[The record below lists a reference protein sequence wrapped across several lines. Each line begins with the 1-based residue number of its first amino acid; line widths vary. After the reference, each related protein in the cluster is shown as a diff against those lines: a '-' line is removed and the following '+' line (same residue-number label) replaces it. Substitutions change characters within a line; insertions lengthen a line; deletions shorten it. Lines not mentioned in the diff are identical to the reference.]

1 MKIILSLLL
10 FLTFT
15 GFVIRGQAAQNNL
28 APLSQAAPWLSLP
41 MDARSA
47 GMGNAFGAIADD
59 VSTLDINPAGLPLLS
74 GPQILLMHNQ
84 WFQDVAMERGVF
96 GMPLGNGGLGFSFDY
111 LNYGSIDGYTLN
123 ASNLPV
129 ASGSVNANGFNGK
142 VGYGF
147 PLAENFYVGASAGYL
162 TQTLGGT
169 SQGAFNGDAGL
180 LWRNI
185 VPGVSAGLA
194 AQNFGQQLNGYS
206 LGTNVDFSLAYK
218 SPVFNQTH
226 SFNLDVDTNIPTDGA
241 SVGWD
246 FGAEYWLA
254 HVLALRAGE
263 QVSNDRIGSGLSGLS
278 LGAGLAWGQLEF
290 DYAFSDNG
298 DLGNSN
304 LFSLTYCF
312 EGQKDKVK
320 IRAKDIDVKVQIQDV
335 KLGTLKLAVF
345 DFRFVPR
352 TTDVTGWTFNIFDK
366 NSKIIRSY
374 QGRGIPPRELSWDG
388 KDDNGNIVQG
398 GIFATYK
405 FQSLNSREEQ
415 VESTQTIFQSI
426 AAPLREANILDSM
439 KRNVQFEKNSADL
452 DPIFMTQL
460 SQLASVLLQQ
470 PLDHVLLVGY
480 SSNEGTE
487 DYNLDLSRQRAM
499 NVRDYLL
506 SKGIN
511 QSQIDVLGKGSA
523 DPLLPN
529 DTEEGRNK
537 NRRVEIKIVPITPA
551 ADSKGLVVPPVSDI
565 PQN

>member
-1 MKIILSLLL
+1 MRTIKPLLVFLILIWCA
-10 FLTFT
+10 
-15 GFVIRGQAAQNNL
+15 VRGEAAQTNL

-47 GMGNAFGAIADD
+47 GMGNAFGAIADN
-59 VSTLDINPAGLPLLS
+59 VSTIDINPAGLSLLS
-74 GPQILLMHNQ
+74 GPQILLMHNE

-96 GMPLGNGGLGFSFDY
+96 GMPLGNGGLGFSLDY
-111 LNYGSIDGYTLN
+111 LNYGSIDGLTLN
-123 ASNLPV
+123 SNNIPV
-129 ASGSVNANGFNGK
+129 ASGSVNANGFNGR

-147 PLAENFYVGASAGYL
+147 PLAENFYAGASAGYL
-162 TQTLGGT
+162 EQTLAGT

-185 VPGVSAGLA
+185 IPGASAGLA
-194 AQNFGQQLNGYS
+194 LQNFGQQLNGYS
-206 LGTNVDFSLAYK
+206 LGTNVDFSIAYK

-263 QVSNDRIGSGLSGLS
+263 QISNDRIGSGLSGLS

-312 EGQKDKVK
+312 EGEKDRIK
-320 IRAKDIDVKVQIQDV
+320 IQAKNIEVKVQVQDV

-345 DFRFVPR
+345 DFRYVAK
-352 TTDVTGWTFNIFDK
+352 TDVTGWTFDIFDK
-366 NSKIIRSY
+366 NSNIVRTY
-374 QGRGIPPRELSWDG
+374 NGQGIPPKELSWDG
-388 KDDNGNIVQG
+388 KDNNGNVVQG
-398 GIFATYK
+398 AIFATYR
-405 FQSLNSREEQ
+405 FQSLNAREEQ
-415 VESTQTIFQSI
+415 VEATQTIFHSI
-426 AAPLREANILDSM
+426 AAPLREADILDSM
-439 KRNVQFEKNSADL
+439 KRNVQFDKNSADL
-452 DPIFMTQL
+452 APTFKVQL
-460 SQLASVLLQQ
+460 SQLAGVLLQQ

-487 DYNLDLSRQRAM
+487 DFNLDLSLNRAK
-499 NVRDYLL
+499 NARDYLL
-506 SKGIN
+506 SKGIDKA
-511 QSQIDVLGKGSA
+511 QIDVLGKGSA
-523 DPLLPN
+523 EPLLPN

-537 NRRVEIKIVPITPA
+537 NRRVEIKIIPITPA
-551 ADSKGLVVPPVSDI
+551 GG
-565 PQN
+565 Q

>member
-1 MKIILSLLL
+1 MKTIPSLLL
-10 FLTFT
+10 FLALF
-15 GFVIRGQAAQNNL
+15 GCVARGQAAQTNL

-74 GPQILLMHNQ
+74 GPQILLMHNE
-84 WFQDVAMERGVF
+84 WFQDVTMERGVF
-96 GMPLGNGGLGFSFDY
+96 GMPLGNGGLGFSLDY
-111 LNYGSIDGYTLN
+111 LNYGSIDGFTLN
-123 ASNLPV
+123 SNNIPV
-129 ASGSVNANGFNGK
+129 ASGSVNANGFNGR

-147 PLAENFYVGASAGYL
+147 PLADNFYAGASAGYL
-162 TQTLGGT
+162 EQTFGSM
-169 SQGAFNGDAGL
+169 SQGAFNGDLGL

-185 VPGVSAGLA
+185 IPGASAGLA
-194 AQNFGQQLNGYS
+194 LQNFGQQLNGYS

-226 SFNLDVDTNIPTDGA
+226 SFNLDVDTNIPTDGG

-263 QVSNDRIGSGLSGLS
+263 QVSNDRIGSDLSGLS

-312 EGQKDKVK
+312 EGQKDKIK
-320 IRAKDIDVKVQIQDV
+320 IRARNIDVNVQIQDV

-345 DFRFVPR
+345 NFRYVPR
-352 TTDVTGWTFNIFDK
+352 TDDVTGWTFDIFDK

-374 QGRGIPPRELSWDG
+374 QGKGVPPKDLTWDG

-405 FQSLNSREEQ
+405 FQSLNTREEQ

-426 AAPLREANILDSM
+426 AAPPREAEILDSM

-470 PLDHVLLVGY
+470 PLDHVILVGY

-487 DYNLDLSRQRAM
+487 DYNLDLSLNRAK
-499 NVRDYLL
+499 NARDYLL

-511 QSQIDVLGKGSA
+511 QSQIDILGKGSA
-523 DPLLPN
+523 EPLLPN

-537 NRRVEIKIVPITPA
+537 NRRVEIKIVPITT
-551 ADSKGLVVPPVSDI
+551 VSE
-565 PQN
+565 Q

>member
-1 MKIILSLLL
+1 MKTIPSLLL
-10 FLTFT
+10 FLTLF
-15 GFVIRGQAAQNNL
+15 GCVARGQAAQTNL

-74 GPQILLMHNQ
+74 GPQILLMHNE
-84 WFQDVAMERGVF
+84 WFQDVTMERGVF
-96 GMPLGNGGLGFSFDY
+96 GMPLGNGGLGFSLDY
-111 LNYGSIDGYTLN
+111 LNYGSIDGFTLN
-123 ASNLPV
+123 SNNIPV
-129 ASGSVNANGFNGK
+129 ASGSVNANGFNGR

-147 PLAENFYVGASAGYL
+147 PLAENFYAGASAGYL
-162 TQTLGGT
+162 EQTLAGT

-185 VPGVSAGLA
+185 IPGASAGLA
-194 AQNFGQQLNGYS
+194 LQNFGQQLNGYS
-206 LGTNVDFSLAYK
+206 LGTNVDFSIAYK

-263 QVSNDRIGSGLSGLS
+263 QISNDRIGSGLSGLS

-312 EGQKDKVK
+312 EGQKDKIK
-320 IRAKDIDVKVQIQDV
+320 IRARNIDVNVQIQDV

-345 DFRFVPR
+345 NFRYVPR
-352 TTDVTGWTFNIFDK
+352 TTDVTGWTFDIFDK

-374 QGRGIPPRELSWDG
+374 QGKGVPPKDLTWDG
-388 KDDNGNIVQG
+388 KDDKGNIVEG

-405 FQSLNSREEQ
+405 FQSLNTREEQ

-426 AAPLREANILDSM
+426 AAPPREADILDSM

-452 DPIFMTQL
+452 DPIFKTQL
-460 SQLASVLLQQ
+460 SQLAAVLLQQ

-487 DYNLDLSRQRAM
+487 DFNLDLSLNRAK
-499 NVRDYLL
+499 NARDYLL
-506 SKGIN
+506 SKGIDKA
-511 QSQIDVLGKGSA
+511 QIDVLGKGSA
-523 DPLLPN
+523 EPLLPN

-537 NRRVEIKIVPITPA
+537 NRRVEIKIIPITPA
-551 ADSKGLVVPPVSDI
+551 GG
-565 PQN
+565 Q

>member
-1 MKIILSLLL
+1 MKTIPLLWL
-10 FLTFT
+10 FLTLIFCA
-15 GFVIRGQAAQNNL
+15 VRGQAAQTNL

-84 WFQDVAMERGVF
+84 WFQDVTMERGAF
-96 GMPLGNGGLGFSFDY
+96 GMPLGTGGLGFSFDY
-111 LNYGSIDGYTLN
+111 LNYGSIDGFTLN
-123 ASNLPV
+123 GSNLPV
-129 ASGSVNANGFNGK
+129 ATGSVNANGFNGR

-147 PLAENFYVGASAGYL
+147 PLAINFYVGASAGYL
-162 TQTLGGT
+162 SQTLGGIA
-169 SQGAFNGDAGL
+169 QGAFNGDAGL

-185 VPGVSAGLA
+185 IPGVSAGLA

-206 LGTNVDFSLAYK
+206 LGTNVDFSIAYK
-218 SPVFNQTH
+218 SPVFNQAH

-312 EGQKDKVK
+312 EGAKDKVK
-320 IRAKDIDVKVQIQDV
+320 IRARNIDVTVQIQDV
-335 KLGTLKLAVF
+335 KLGTLKRAVF
-345 DFRFVPR
+345 NFRFVPR
-352 TTDVTGWTFNIFDK
+352 TTDVTGWTFDIFDK

-374 QGRGIPPRELSWDG
+374 QGRGIPPKELTWDG
-388 KDDNGNIVQG
+388 KDDSGNVVEG

-405 FQSLNSREEQ
+405 FQSLNTREEQ
-415 VESTQTIFQSI
+415 VESTQSIFQSI

-452 DPIFMTQL
+452 DPIFVTQL
-460 SQLASVLLQQ
+460 SQLAGVLLQQ

-487 DYNLDLSRQRAM
+487 DYNLDLSRQRAT

-511 QSQIDVLGKGSA
+511 KSQIDVLGKGSA

-537 NRRVEIKIVPITPA
+537 NRRVEIKIVPIIPA
-551 ADSKGLVVPPVSDI
+551 GG
-565 PQN
+565 Q